1 LIHFYKRARE
11 DVEMI
16 PPGTVCCIL
25 CRGMIAY
32 RNNDTTRFTNHM
44 NYEHGAYFDM
54 EFLLA
59 ACLMDEEERKAVRN
73 VMELKYKSQKKENQ
87 EVKSSPQKRPIA
99 SVSSQDTNPTKIP
112 RTENEIVVKKEVSDE
127 IRILPE
133 DWDVPKSSADA
144 ENKEEEQRVMFK
156 CEGCDKSF
164 LHRKSLQTHQVKTG
178 HAVNAQPA
186 AEISNPVPSSKVPA
200 ASEFSC
206 KVSNCKYTGSKSK
219 DLQSHVTRM
228 HKTATPTPPISATP
242 PPGAVLTQEQ
252 QSSELFSNMAKSW
265 AKKKATLKSTPS
277 KISNKAPKVKKEP
290 VDNSKNESLQ
300 ENSENHDLSSDL
312 NSSSA
317 SASALSDSICD
328 SSIDTSMEVSSSETK
343 TVEDTTFV
351 AIDSTSSNDI
361 DEVNISKSKYFKANP
376 QTVSTLT
383 EKGGEAGQFTVLDE
397 KLPAGWKVK
406 EITHEFKSGR
416 KERKRNYLTPDLKIL
431 KTGLAVL
438 EYMRLSGRYSAKEIM
453 DYAKYL
459 SVPVNRLEK
468 YMELYL

>member
-1 LIHFYKRARE
+1 
-11 DVEMI
+11 MN

-32 RNNDTTRFTNHM
+32 RNNDTTRFNNHM

-73 VMELKYKSQKKENQ
+73 VMELKYKSQKKESQ
-87 EVKSSPQKRPIA
+87 EFKGSPSKKRPISA
-99 SVSSQDTNPTKIP
+99 TSTEDTNSTDKIA
-112 RTENEIVVKKEVSDE
+112 RREKDVVVKQEVTDE

-133 DWDVPKSSADA
+133 DWDVSKSAVEADK
-144 ENKEEEQRVMFK
+144 KEEDQRIMFK
-156 CEGCDKSF
+156 CDGCEKSF
-164 LHRKSLQTHQVKTG
+164 LHRKSLQTHQVKFG
-178 HAVNAQPA
+178 HA
-186 AEISNPVPSSKVPA
+186 SNPEDHSP
-200 ASEFSC
+200 SEFSC
-206 KVSNCKYTGSKSK
+206 KVPNCKYTGNKNK
-219 DLQSHVTRM
+219 DLQSHMTRM
-228 HKTATPTPPISATP
+228 HKTATPTPPKSATPTPPKSATP
-242 PPGAVLTQEQ
+242 PPSLVSSNT

-265 AKKKATLKSTPS
+265 AKKKGTP
-277 KISNKAPKVKKEP
+277 NKTQNKPTKVKKEP
-290 VDNSKNESLQ
+290 IDDSKNNSLQ
-300 ENSENHDLSSDL
+300 EMSESSV
-312 NSSSA
+312 NESA
-317 SASALSDSICD
+317 SETPATD
-328 SSIDTSMEVSSSETK
+328 SSIADSSINTSTEESNGDGK
-343 TVEDTTFV
+343 TIEDTTFV
-351 AIDSTSSNDI
+351 SIDSSSNDAENP

-376 QTVSTLT
+376 QTVSTMT
-383 EKGGEAGQFTVLDE
+383 EKAGAADQFTVIDD

-406 EITHEFKSGR
+406 EILHEFKSGR

>member
-1 LIHFYKRARE
+1 
-11 DVEMI
+11 MI

-73 VMELKYKSQKKENQ
+73 VMELKYKSQNKENGGS
-87 EVKSSPQKRPIA
+87 KSSPKKRP
-99 SVSSQDTNPTKIP
+99 SSAVNSEEMNSSKIP
-112 RTENEIVVKKEVSDE
+112 RTEKEVQIKKEVSDE

-133 DWDVPKSSADA
+133 DWNVSKSSEDA
-144 ENKEEEQRVMFK
+144 EKKENEEKVSFK
-156 CEGCDKSF
+156 CDGCEKSF
-164 LHRKSLQTHQVKTG
+164 VHRKALQTHQVKFG
-178 HAVNAQPA
+178 HLASPQPTA
-186 AEISNPVPSSKVPA
+186 AAAHTPTQITKAPSP
-200 ASEFSC
+200 SEFSC
-206 KVSNCKYTGSKSK
+206 KVPNCKYTGSKSK
-219 DLQSHVTRM
+219 DLQSHVARM
-228 HKTATPTPPISATP
+228 HKTVTPTPPVPATP
-242 PPGAVLTQEQ
+242 PPTGAPTQNPP
-252 QSSELFSNMAKSW
+252 SSELFSNMARSW
-265 AKKKATLKSTPS
+265 AKKKGTPKATPPKNQ
-277 KISNKAPKVKKEP
+277 NKTLKVKKEP
-290 VDNSKNESLQ
+290 VDNGKNESLQ
-300 ENSENHDLSSDL
+300 ENSENPTNESLDISS
-312 NSSSA
+312 NA
-317 SASALSDSICD
+317 SGSVVTD
-328 SSIDTSMEVSSSETK
+328 SSCDNIDTSLDESSSENR

-351 AIDSTSSNDI
+351 AIDSSSVNETENA
-361 DEVNISKSKYFKANP
+361 DEVNIGKSKYFKANP

-383 EKGGEAGQFTVLDE
+383 EKSAAAEQFTVLDE

-406 EITHEFKSGR
+406 EILHEFKSGR

-438 EYMRLSGRYSAKEIM
+438 EYMRLSGKYSAKEIM

>member
-1 LIHFYKRARE
+1 
-11 DVEMI
+11 MI

-73 VMELKYKSQKKENQ
+73 VMELKYKSQNKENGGP
-87 EVKSSPQKRPIA
+87 KSSPKKRPSSAVNSEEIN
-99 SVSSQDTNPTKIP
+99 VSKIP
-112 RTENEIVVKKEVSDE
+112 RTEEVQVKKEVSDE

-133 DWDVPKSSADA
+133 DWDVPKSTGDA
-144 ENKEEEQRVMFK
+144 EKKETEDKVMFK
-156 CEGCDKSF
+156 CDGCEKSF
-164 LHRKSLQTHQVKTG
+164 VHRKALQTHQVKFG
-178 HAVNAQPA
+178 HLASPQGAAAAAQTPA
-186 AEISNPVPSSKVPA
+186 QVTKAPTP
-200 ASEFSC
+200 SEFSC
-206 KVSNCKYTGSKSK
+206 KVPNCKYTGSKSK
-219 DLQSHVTRM
+219 DLQSHVARM
-228 HKTATPTPPISATP
+228 HKTVTPTPPISATP
-242 PPGAVLTQEQ
+242 PPTGGPTQNPP
-252 QSSELFSNMAKSW
+252 SSELFSNMARSW
-265 AKKKATLKSTPS
+265 AKKKGTPKATPPKNQ
-277 KISNKAPKVKKEP
+277 NKTPKVKKEP
-290 VDNSKNESLQ
+290 VDNGKNESLQ
-300 ENSENHDLSSDL
+300 ENCENPPNESLDI
-312 NSSSA
+312 SSS
-317 SASALSDSICD
+317 SPGNVVTDPNCD
-328 SSIDTSMEVSSSETK
+328 SSIDTSLDR

-351 AIDSTSSNDI
+351 AIDSNSVNETENA
-361 DEVNISKSKYFKANP
+361 DEVNIGKSKYFKANP

-383 EKGGEAGQFTVLDE
+383 EKSAAAEQFTVLDE

-406 EITHEFKSGR
+406 EILHEFKSGR

>member
-1 LIHFYKRARE
+1 
-11 DVEMI
+11 MI

-73 VMELKYKSQKKENQ
+73 VMELKYKSQNKDNNGGPKN
-87 EVKSSPQKRPIA
+87 SPKKRPSSVVNSEETSA
-99 SVSSQDTNPTKIP
+99 SKIP
-112 RTENEIVVKKEVSDE
+112 RTEKEVQVKKEVSDE

-133 DWDVPKSSADA
+133 DWDVPKSSEDADKK
-144 ENKEEEQRVMFK
+144 ENEEKVLFK
-156 CEGCDKSF
+156 CDSCEKSF
-164 LHRKSLQTHQVKTG
+164 VHRKALQTHQVKFG
-178 HAVNAQPA
+178 HLVSPQP
-186 AEISNPVPSSKVPA
+186 PA
-200 ASEFSC
+200 TATVSTPTQVTKAPTPSEFSC
-206 KVSNCKYTGSKSK
+206 KILNCKYTGSKSK
-219 DLQSHVTRM
+219 DLQSHVARM

-242 PPGAVLTQEQ
+242 PPTAAPTQNPP
-252 QSSELFSNMAKSW
+252 SSELFSNMARSW
-265 AKKKATLKSTPS
+265 AKKKGTPKATPS
-277 KISNKAPKVKKEP
+277 KNSDKTPKVKKEP
-290 VDNSKNESLQ
+290 VDSGKNDSLQ
-300 ENSENHDLSSDL
+300 ENCENPANESPDF
-312 NSSSA
+312 SSS
-317 SASALSDSICD
+317 SISGSEVTDSNCD
-328 SSIDTSMEVSSSETK
+328 SSIDTSLDVSNSENR

-351 AIDSTSSNDI
+351 AIDSSSVNESENV
-361 DEVNISKSKYFKANP
+361 DEVNIGKSKYFKANP

-383 EKGGEAGQFTVLDE
+383 EKSAAAEQFTVLDD

-406 EITHEFKSGR
+406 EILHEFKSGR